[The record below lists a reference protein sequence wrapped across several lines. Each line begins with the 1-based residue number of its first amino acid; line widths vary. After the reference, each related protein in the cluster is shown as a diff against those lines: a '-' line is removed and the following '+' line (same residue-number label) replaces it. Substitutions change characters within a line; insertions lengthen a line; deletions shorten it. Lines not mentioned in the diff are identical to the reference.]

1 MRLRGPAGSKDAATA
16 ALISAGSPGVLEE
29 NDKDAA
35 GTLVSYSLWEDETAE
50 EEDSREIVS
59 LRAYLPLGEEGKLK
73 AIRAQLGRI
82 GWRLKTSALK
92 ETDWSQ
98 KWKKGLRPIRVTYK
112 GASIVIKPTW
122 KKSAKRPGEKII
134 EIDPG
139 MAFGTGGHATT
150 KMCLKAILRLVKDK
164 LLPPAH
170 DNDILDVGTGTG
182 VLAIAAMKLGFR
194 KAVGIDIDSVA
205 VDVAKKNARDNRAKV
220 TLSARPV
227 ETIKGRFSLVAANI
241 LAGELIRLSPPIKD
255 RVRPGGWLIL
265 SGILSKESGTV
276 IEAYAKTGL
285 RFKREYKT
293 GEWVALLFQ
302 LPPKERG
309 R

>member
-1 MRLRGPAGSKDAATA
+1 MPSFDIVSKTDVQEVDNAVNQAIKEMQQRYDFKGTKSEIKWEKKEEITVLADDDGKLRSILDILQTK
-16 ALISAGSPGVLEE
+16 LVKRGV
-29 NDKDAA
+29 
-35 GTLVSYSLWEDETAE
+35 SLKSLDYGK

-194 KAVGIDIDSVA
+194 KAVGIDIDRVA

-227 ETIKGRFSLVAANI
+227 ETIRGRFSLVAANI

-255 RVRPGGWLIL
+255 RGRPGGWLIL
-265 SGILSKESGTV
+265 SGI
-276 IEAYAKTGL
+276 
-285 RFKREYKT
+285 
-293 GEWVALLFQ
+293 
-302 LPPKERG
+302 P
-309 R
+309 